1 VWALLPGGLP
11 EATFAGG
18 IAQPGM
24 VVLRIDGSLV
34 VAHSKKGT
42 GGAHVQE
49 NVWASPV
56 GVLDRQHPRVG
67 RTAAARR

>member
-34 VAHSKKGT
+34 VAHSRK
-42 GGAHVQE
+42 E
-49 NVWASPV
+49 
-56 GVLDRQHPRVG
+56 R
-67 RTAAARR
+67 AAPTFKNSLN